1 MKTYKALEQ
10 TFRRIAAVNG
20 ALAVLGWDQSAMMP
34 EGGARARAEQMA
46 TLSVIRHDWLTDP
59 ALGERIAKAEATE
72 VARLSDW
79 QRANLHEMRRQWS
92 HATALTPALVDARSR
107 ATMACEMV
115 WRKARRDDDFKA
127 FAKAF
132 QPVLDL
138 TREVA
143 AAKADAFALAPY
155 DALLDEY
162 EPGGR
167 AARIDTLFAELGG
180 FLPGFIDKAMAR
192 QAKAPEILPL
202 DGPFAVETQREV
214 GLRFMKALGFDFNHG
229 RLDVSL
235 HPFTGGVPD
244 DVRLTTRY
252 ETGDF
257 TKALMGVLHET
268 GHALYELGLPKTWRD
283 QPVGEARGMALHESQ
298 SLLIE
303 MQVCRGDEFLTWAA
317 PILRKAFGGEGAAW
331 EEPNLRRVY
340 TRVRPGLIRVDAD
353 EVTYPAHVILRYRLE
368 QALLTGDLA
377 IADLPDAWNDGMS
390 TLLGVEVPDDSQGC
404 LQDIH
409 WATGSIG
416 YFPTYTLGAMA
427 AAQLFA
433 AAKTQD
439 AAILPGITKG
449 DLRPLLRWL
458 RANVHGRGSLL
469 TTDDLLK
476 AATGKPLSA
485 AAFKAH
491 LKARYLS

>member
-10 TFRRIAAVNG
+10 RFRRIAAVNG
-20 ALAVLGWDQSAMMP
+20 ALAMLGWDQSAMMP
-34 EGGARARAEQMA
+34 DGGAGARSEQMA
-46 TLSVIRHDWLTDP
+46 VLSVVRHEWLTDP
-59 ALGERIAKAEATE
+59 ALADDFAAAEAQA
-72 VARLSDW
+72 ARLNDW
-79 QRANLHEMRRQWS
+79 QRANLREMQRQWR
-92 HATALTPALVDARSR
+92 HATALTPKLVEARSR

-115 WRKARRDDDFKA
+115 WRKARKDSDFKA

-138 TREVA
+138 TREAADAKA
-143 AAKADAFALAPY
+143 AAFGLGRY

-167 AARIDTLFAELGG
+167 AEKIDGLFAELGS
-180 FLPGFIDKAMAR
+180 FLPGFIDKALAK
-192 QAKAPEILPL
+192 QAKAPAILPL
-202 DGPFAVETQREV
+202 EGPFATETQREV
-214 GLRFMKALGFDFNHG
+214 GLRLMKALGFDFRHG

-252 ETGDF
+252 EADDF
-257 TKALMGVLHET
+257 TKSLMGVLHET
-268 GHALYELGLPKTWRD
+268 GHALYEQGLPKAWRE
-283 QPVGEARGMALHESQ
+283 QPVGEARGMVLHESQ
-298 SLLIE
+298 SLLVE
-303 MQVCRGDEFLTWAA
+303 MQVCRGDEFLDWAA
-317 PILRKAFGGEGAAW
+317 PLLRKAFGGRGAAW
-331 EEPNLRRVY
+331 EEANLRRIY
-340 TRVRPGLIRVDAD
+340 TRVRPDLIRVDAD

-368 QALLTGDLA
+368 QAMLAGDLA
-377 IADLPDAWNDGMS
+377 VGDLPDAWNDGML
-390 TLLGVEVPDDSQGC
+390 TLLGVEVPDDRQGC

-433 AAKTQD
+433 AARAQES
-439 AAILPGITKG
+439 AILPGIGKG
-449 DLRPLLRWL
+449 DFRPLLRWL
-458 RANVHGRGSLL
+458 RANVHGQGSLL
-469 TTDDLLK
+469 TTDELLK
-476 AATGKPLSA
+476 AATGKPLGA

>member
-1 MKTYKALEQ
+1 MKTYKDLEQ

-20 ALAVLGWDQSAMMP
+20 ALAMLGWDQSAMMP
-34 EGGARARAEQMA
+34 EGGAKARAEQMA

-59 ALGERIAKAEATE
+59 ALGERIAKAEAQ
-72 VARLSDW
+72 ADRLGDW
-79 QRANLHEMRRQWS
+79 QRANLREMRRQWD
-92 HATALTPALVDARSR
+92 HATALKPDLVEARSR

-115 WRKARRDDDFKA
+115 WRKARADSDFKA

-132 QPVLDL
+132 QPVLEL

-143 AAKADAFALAPY
+143 AAKAAASGLAPY

-167 AARIDTLFAELGG
+167 TERIDALFTELGG
-180 FLPGFIDKAMAR
+180 FLPGFIDKAMAK

-202 DGPFAVETQREV
+202 EGPFAVETQRAV
-214 GLRFMKALGFDFNHG
+214 GLRFMKALGFDFRHG

-252 ETGDF
+252 EEDDF

-268 GHALYELGLPKTWRD
+268 GHALYELGLPKAWRD

-298 SLLIE
+298 SLLVE
-303 MQVCRGDEFLTWAA
+303 MQVCRGDEFLTWAV
-317 PILRKAFGGEGAAW
+317 PILRKAFGGSGPAW
-331 EEPNLRRVY
+331 EEPNLRRLY

-368 QALLTGDLA
+368 QAMLAGDLA

-390 TLLGVEVPDDSQGC
+390 TLLGVDVPDDRQGC

-409 WATGSIG
+409 WPVGSIG

-433 AAKTQD
+433 AAKAQD
-439 AAILPGITKG
+439 AAILPGIAKG
-449 DLRPLLRWL
+449 DFRPLLRWL

-469 TTDDLLK
+469 TTDELLK
-476 AATGKPLSA
+476 AVTGKPLSA

>member
-10 TFRRIAAVNG
+10 TFCRIAAVNG
-20 ALAVLGWDQSAMMP
+20 ALAMLGWDQSAMMP
-34 EGGARARAEQMA
+34 DGGARARAEQMA
-46 TLSVIRHDWLTDP
+46 TLSVVRHDWLTDP
-59 ALGERIAKAEATE
+59 ALGERIARAETE
-72 VARLSDW
+72 AGKLSDW
-79 QRANLHEMRRQWS
+79 QQANLREMQRQWS

-107 ATMACEMV
+107 ATAACEMV
-115 WRKARRDDDFKA
+115 WRKARADSDFKA

-132 QPVLDL
+132 RPVLDL

-143 AAKADAFALAPY
+143 AAKADAFGLSPY

-167 AARIDTLFAELGG
+167 AARIDKLFAELGG
-180 FLPGFIDKAMAR
+180 FLPGFIDKAMAK
-192 QAKAPEILPL
+192 QAKAPAILPL
-202 DGPFAVETQREV
+202 DGPFATETQRAV

-252 ETGDF
+252 EEADF

-268 GHALYELGLPKTWRD
+268 GHALYELGLPKAWRD

-298 SLLIE
+298 SLLVE
-303 MQVCRGDEFLTWAA
+303 MQVCRGDEFLGWAA
-317 PILRKAFGGEGAAW
+317 PILRKAFGGSGPAW

-368 QALLTGDLA
+368 QALLAGDLA

-390 TLLGVEVPDDSQGC
+390 SLLGVEVPDDRHGC

-409 WATGSIG
+409 WPAGSIG

-433 AAKTQD
+433 AAKAQD
-439 AAILPGITKG
+439 AAILPGIGKG
-449 DLRPLLRWL
+449 DFRPLLRWL
-458 RANVHGRGSLL
+458 RSNVHGRGSLL
-469 TTDDLLK
+469 TTDELLQ
-476 AATGKPLSA
+476 AATGKPLGA